1 MKEFCFIICTNDD
14 LLLNECLNY
23 INRLYI
29 PEGYTTDVIT
39 IKDAPSMTS
48 GYNAGM
54 KASDADYKIYLHQD
68 LFIADRFFL
77 YNVLNIFSQD
87 PSISLIGMAGVD
99 QLPQSAIMWTIPI
112 LGHHNNLHLSL
123 PYINKK
129 PDNIK
134 VYDCVAVDG
143 AIMVTSKDIEW
154 REDLF
159 DGFDFYDVSECM
171 EHRRRGYRI
180 VVPYQEHSW
189 CIHNDGV
196 ILNFYNYNKYRII
209 FLDEYKKEEFLLND
223 GDLIVPPTVSADK
236 ANAVYSNFG
245 KNKELLQKEE
255 QRILEMLNSALQAC
269 NSQLFIDI
277 CSDLYHKVD
286 QNLVYK
292 TAKTAVVLNIATA
305 LLKEKSLN
313 LPLFSNSIFSI
324 NDLLTKY
331 SQMVIALIRI
341 EISPNDEFGLAA
353 YQYIDQNNISS
364 IMINTHLE
372 SMLSIHPDPI
382 AILNNISNYY
392 LSTGNIKQAAMY
404 LAIIESQKAN
414 NS

>member
-123 PYINKK
+123 PYKDKK
-129 PDNIK
+129 PDDIK

-143 AIMVTSKDIEW
+143 AIMITSKDN
-154 REDLF
+154 LT
-159 DGFDFYDVSECM
+159 
-171 EHRRRGYRI
+171 
-180 VVPYQEHSW
+180 
-189 CIHNDGV
+189 
-196 ILNFYNYNKYRII
+196 
-209 FLDEYKKEEFLLND
+209 YK
-223 GDLIVPPTVSADK
+223 
-236 ANAVYSNFG
+236 
-245 KNKELLQKEE
+245 
-255 QRILEMLNSALQAC
+255 
-269 NSQLFIDI
+269 
-277 CSDLYHKVD
+277 
-286 QNLVYK
+286 
-292 TAKTAVVLNIATA
+292 
-305 LLKEKSLN
+305 
-313 LPLFSNSIFSI
+313 
-324 NDLLTKY
+324 
-331 SQMVIALIRI
+331 
-341 EISPNDEFGLAA
+341 
-353 YQYIDQNNISS
+353 
-364 IMINTHLE
+364 
-372 SMLSIHPDPI
+372 
-382 AILNNISNYY
+382 
-392 LSTGNIKQAAMY
+392 IKDYM
-404 LAIIESQKAN
+404 K
-414 NS
+414 

>member
-1 MKEFCFIICTNDD
+1 MKEFCFIICTNNE

-23 INRLYI
+23 IERLYT
-29 PEGYTTDVIT
+29 PEGYATDVIT

-54 KASDADYKIYLHQD
+54 KSSNADYKIYLHQD
-68 LFIADRFFL
+68 LFIVNRFFL
-77 YNVLNIFSQD
+77 YNILNIFSQN
-87 PSISLIGMAGVD
+87 PKISLIGMAGVD

-112 LGHHNNLHLSL
+112 LGHHNNLQLSM
-123 PYINKK
+123 PYVDEKS
-129 PDNIK
+129 DDIK
-134 VYDCVAVDG
+134 VSDCVAVDG

-159 DGFDFYDVSECM
+159 DGFDFYDISESM
-171 EHRRRGYRI
+171 EHRRKGFRV
-180 VVPYQEHSW
+180 VVPHQNHSW
-189 CIHNDGV
+189 CIHDDGV
-196 ILNFYNYNKYRII
+196 ILNLYNYDKYRRV
-209 FLDEYKKEEFLLND
+209 FLEEYKKEEFFLNKD
-223 GDLIVPPTVSADK
+223 NPITPTTISTKDAITIME
-236 ANAVYSNFG
+236 NFRN
-245 KNKELLQKEE
+245 NKSILMAEE
-255 QRILEMLNSALQAC
+255 EKIMEMLDSALQT
-269 NSQLFIDI
+269 NDSQLFTDI
-277 CSDLYHKVD
+277 CSDLYHKTE
-286 QNLVYK
+286 QKQIYK
-292 TAKTAVVLNIATA
+292 TAALAVILNIATS
-305 LLKEKSLN
+305 LLKEKNMN
-313 LPLFSNSIFSI
+313 LPLFTSDIFSI

-341 EISPNDEFGLAA
+341 EVSPNDEFGLAA
-353 YQYIDQNNISS
+353 YQFIDQNNISS

-372 SMLSIHPDPI
+372 SKLSIHPDPK